1 MLSKIIRLNFIRS
14 IYKVFSYLNT
24 FIVDKVLSSIRFRA
38 LIKNSGKKSYCH
50 YSVEIKYGDN
60 ITIGDYTRIGPNST
74 LGAMET
80 IDIGSNVVI
89 SKEVFIETA
98 GLDFK
103 SDIFPYQH
111 KGKKIV
117 IHDNVWIGARAIILG
132 GVQIGKNSIIG
143 AGVVVSKSVPEN
155 SIVVGQQPRVMDIRH

>member
-1 MLSKIIRLNFIRS
+1 MNA
-14 IYKVFSYLNT
+14 

-38 LIKNSGKKSYCH
+38 LVKNSGKKSHCH
-50 YSVEIKYGDN
+50 YSVEIKYGEN
-60 ITIGDYTRIGPNST
+60 ITIGDYTRIGSNST

-80 IDIGSNVVI
+80 IHIGSHVVI

-103 SDIFPYQH
+103 SHTFPYKH

-117 IHDNVWIGARAIILG
+117 IHDNVWIGARAMILG
-132 GVQIGKNSIIG
+132 GVEIGKNSVIG

-155 SIVVGQQPRVMDIRH
+155 SVVVGQQPRIMDIRH